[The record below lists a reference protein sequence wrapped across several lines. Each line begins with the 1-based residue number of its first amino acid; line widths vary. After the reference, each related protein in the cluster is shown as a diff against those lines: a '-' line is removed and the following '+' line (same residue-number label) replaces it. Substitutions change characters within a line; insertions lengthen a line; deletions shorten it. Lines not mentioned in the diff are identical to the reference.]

1 MIRDDPRFESI
12 DRIDLRLNGVT
23 LSIDMAV
30 SIANQS
36 GVVPVSFEVK
46 L

>member
-1 MIRDDPRFESI
+1 MVQDDARFEAI
-12 DRIDLRLNGVT
+12 TRIDIKLDGPT
-23 LSIDMAV
+23 LAIDMAV

-36 GVVPVSFEVK
+36 GVVPVSFDIK